1 MSETKRWPWWA
12 FVAVVAGLV
21 LLLCVARTACAA
33 GRYVWSETVV
43 WEPGDRVLDLVTG
56 GSHTAVGFFPDQVG
70 FTTDTGSD
78 FWCDIVTRSEA
89 ASDTTAGSGDVEVR
103 YLGSGEMVPAQAVF
117 LVRSA
122 VSATDTVFVRCYRWV
137 ER

>member
-1 MSETKRWPWWA
+1 MVERWGWQKWA
-12 FVAVVAGLV
+12 AVFVALLAVVLV
-21 LLLCVARTACAA
+21 VDCAFAA
-33 GRYVWSETVV
+33 GRYVWKDTVV
-43 WEPGDRVLDLVTG
+43 WGPGDRVLDLVSS

-89 ASDTTAGSGDVEVR
+89 ASDTTSGDTEVR

-122 VSATDTVFVRCYRWV
+122 VGAADTVYVRCYQWV
-137 ER
+137 E

>member
-21 LLLCVARTACAA
+21 LLLCVARTASAA
-33 GRYVWSETVV
+33 GRYVWAETAV
-43 WEPGDRVLDLVTG
+43 WAPGDRVLDLVTG
-56 GSHTAVGFFPDQVG
+56 SSHTSVGFFPDGISVS
-70 FTTDTGSD
+70 TDTGDD
-78 FWCDIVTRSEA
+78 FWMDVVTRSEA
-89 ASDTTAGSGDVEVR
+89 ASDTTAGNGDVEVR
-103 YLGSGEMVPAQAVF
+103 YLGSGEMVPCQPVF

-137 ER
+137 E